1 MKGQTPVKTHS
12 VLGLCHVAG
21 MLDMVALPVWIGTL
35 MELYH
40 LSPVQAGLTV
50 TLFLAGAVLASAVT
64 AQRFEHISHRPVVA
78 AGFAVA
84 AAAFGYL
91 ASLPVETASP
101 TLLAAVHVVAGLAA
115 GTALS
120 VTHGTIG
127 RTENPHRLFG
137 LVNIALGVFGVAFF
151 AIAPGLIHARGGYI
165 LFETFAAGMALA
177 ALVALIAF
185 PATEEVSEARA
196 RLAPAMPASAWLIIF
211 VVICLTFNQSLIFSF
226 VERIGDHKGFTH
238 AQVGLVL
245 VMLGFVNLLPGG
257 LAALSQNRLSPI
269 GVGMAGPVLQAVLA
283 MTMVNAANFAV
294 YAVFAI
300 PYVSIVIFTHT
311 FLFGMLSRLDQ
322 SGRAV
327 AATPAMMMSGA
338 ATGPAIGGAI
348 VAAFGYEGLGYAA
361 ALVSAVAVALMV
373 AFKTRAAAPAAV
385 VGIA

>member
-1 MKGQTPVKTHS
+1 MRGRNNIQTHS

-35 MELYH
+35 MEFYH
-40 LSPVQAGLTV
+40 LSPVQAGVCV
-50 TLFLAGAVLASAVT
+50 TLFLAGAVIASAAT
-64 AQRFEHISHRPVVA
+64 ARLYKYVPHRLAVA

-91 ASLPVETASP
+91 A
-101 TLLAAVHVVAGLAA
+101 TLSLAAATPLVLAGVHALAGLAA

-127 RTENPHRLFG
+127 GTENPHRLFG
-137 LVNIALGVFGVAFF
+137 LVNVALGVFGVAFF
-151 AIAPGLIHARGGYI
+151 AVAPNLIHARGGQV
-165 LFETFAAGMALA
+165 LFEIFALGMGVAALIALA
-177 ALVALIAF
+177 AF
-185 PATEEVSEARA
+185 PTAAAVETQANRA
-196 RLAPAMPASAWLIIF
+196 AAMPARAWLIIF

-226 VERIGDHKGFTH
+226 VERIGDHKGFSH

-245 VMLGFVNLLPGG
+245 VILGFVNLLPGG
-257 LAALSQNRLSPI
+257 LAALLQNRLSPVA
-269 GVGMAGPVLQAVLA
+269 VGMAGPVLQAVLA
-283 MTMVNAANFAV
+283 LTMVNAASFPV

-327 AATPAMMMSGA
+327 AATPAMMMSGS
-338 ATGPAIGGAI
+338 ATGPAVGGAI

-361 ALVSAVAVALMV
+361 ALVSLAAVALMI
-373 AFKTRAAAPAAV
+373 AFRARAATPAAA